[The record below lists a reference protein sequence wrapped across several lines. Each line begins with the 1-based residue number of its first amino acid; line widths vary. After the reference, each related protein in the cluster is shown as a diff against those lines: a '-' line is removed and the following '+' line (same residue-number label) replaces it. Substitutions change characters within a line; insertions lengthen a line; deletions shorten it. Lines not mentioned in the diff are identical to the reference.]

1 MSEFS
6 IGEKV
11 NARCLNSGVRIN
23 KAKLPLFFE
32 LDRFIRDIFGYL
44 APWAVVRRDKK
55 SSLALLAL
63 REAAFERG
71 IWAILSFGRYPVC
84 CLIEIF
90 YCLIENRF
98 LQLECGSLALEGVE
112 RIAEFPHEYEGTD
125 KDEGA

>member
-32 LDRFIRDIFGYL
+32 LNRFIRDIFGYL

-55 SSLALLAL
+55 SSLALIAL
-63 REAAFERG
+63 REAACERG

-84 CLIEIF
+84 CLIEI
-90 YCLIENRF
+90 CVL
-98 LQLECGSLALEGVE
+98 SS
-112 RIAEFPHEYEGTD
+112 
-125 KDEGA
+125 

>member
-32 LDRFIRDIFGYL
+32 LDRFIRDFFGYL
-44 APWAVVRRDKK
+44 AQWAVVRRDKK
-55 SSLALLAL
+55 SSLALIAL

-84 CLIEIF
+84 CLIEIC

>member
-44 APWAVVRRDKK
+44 AQWAAVRRDKK
-55 SSLALLAL
+55 SSLALIAL
-63 REAAFERG
+63 REAACERG

-84 CLIEIF
+84 
-90 YCLIENRF
+90 CLIENRF

>member
-44 APWAVVRRDKK
+44 APWAVVLVGKPDYSGLASVSWWRRW
-55 SSLALLAL
+55 
-63 REAAFERG
+63 G
-71 IWAILSFGRYPVC
+71 
-84 CLIEIF
+84 
-90 YCLIENRF
+90 
-98 LQLECGSLALEGVE
+98 GVSW
-112 RIAEFPHEYEGTD
+112 
-125 KDEGA
+125 

>member
-44 APWAVVRRDKK
+44 AQWAAVGGG
-55 SSLALLAL
+55 A
-63 REAAFERG
+63 
-71 IWAILSFGRYPVC
+71 
-84 CLIEIF
+84 
-90 YCLIENRF
+90 
-98 LQLECGSLALEGVE
+98 EG
-112 RIAEFPHEYEGTD
+112 
-125 KDEGA
+125 